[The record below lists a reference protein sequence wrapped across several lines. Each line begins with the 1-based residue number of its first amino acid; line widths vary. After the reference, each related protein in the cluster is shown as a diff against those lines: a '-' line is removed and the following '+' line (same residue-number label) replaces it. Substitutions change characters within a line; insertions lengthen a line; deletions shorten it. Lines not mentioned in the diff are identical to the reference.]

1 MAHQVE
7 TMAYA
12 GKVPWHGL
20 GRAVSSEM
28 TPDEMVDA
36 AGLNWTVSKRP
47 AYTTANPSVTNL
59 FNPTES
65 SEFLFVP
72 DQHFLVRDSDNS
84 VLSPAGKSYVPFQNR
99 EVMQFFKKFTD
110 AGQMKM
116 ETAGSLKEGRDIW
129 GLAKLSHDFKLPGG
143 DEVKVY
149 TLLNNSHQVGKSMTV
164 MLTAIRVVCANTL
177 GMALGAEGQ
186 KFRVLHLQMF
196 DEEIMKAAEEALGL
210 STVQMTQFQEQ
221 AEFLA
226 KKKATDD
233 AVQKFIAELFQPNLL
248 VERGKVADTLNT
260 LPPLR
265 DEFKRT
271 ASNVME
277 AIETSPGANLA
288 SSKGT
293 WWGVLNGVTYVQDHQ
308 KRATSQGNALHSAW
322 FGSGAVTKRKA
333 LGKAL
338 EYARVA

>member
-1 MAHQVE
+1 
-7 TMAYA
+7 
-12 GKVPWHGL
+12 
-20 GRAVSSEM
+20 
-28 TPDEMVDA
+28 
-36 AGLNWTVSKRP
+36 
-47 AYTTANPSVTNL
+47 
-59 FNPTES
+59 
-65 SEFLFVP
+65 
-72 DQHFLVRDSDNS
+72 
-84 VLSPAGKSYVPFQNR
+84 
-99 EVMQFFKKFTD
+99 
-110 AGQMKM
+110 
-116 ETAGSLKEGRDIW
+116 
-129 GLAKLSHDFKLPGG
+129 
-143 DEVKVY
+143 
-149 TLLNNSHQVGKSMTV
+149 
-164 MLTAIRVVCANTL
+164 
-177 GMALGAEGQ
+177 
-186 KFRVLHLQMF
+186 MF

-322 FGSGAVTKRKA
+322 FGSGAVPKRKA

>member
-12 GKVPWHGL
+12 GDVPWHRL
-20 GRAVSSEM
+20 GRAVSSDM
-28 TPDEMVDA
+28 TPDEMVVA
-36 AGLNWTVSKRP
+36 AGLDWMVSKRP
-47 AYTTANPSVTNL
+47 AYTTADPSVTNL
-59 FNPTES
+59 FDPTS
-65 SEFLFVP
+65 SSKFLFVP

-129 GLAKLSHDFKLPGG
+129 GLAKLAHDFKLPGG
-143 DEVKVY
+143 DEVKGY
-149 TLLNNSHQVGKSMTV
+149 MLLNNSHQVGKALTV
-164 MLTAIRVVCANTL
+164 MLTTIRVVCANTL
-177 GMALGAEGQ
+177 GMALGADGDR
-186 KFRVLHLQMF
+186 FRVLHLQMF
-196 DEEIMKAAEEALGL
+196 DEEIMQAAEEALGL
-210 STVQMTQFQEQ
+210 STTQMKQFQEQ
-221 AEFLA
+221 AEFLSKKRA
-226 KKKATDD
+226 KNND
-233 AVQKFIAELFQPNLL
+233 VEKFIADLFQPNLL
-248 VERGKVADTLNT
+248 VERGKMADNLNT

-277 AIETSPGANLA
+277 AIEISPGASLT

-308 KRATSQGNALHSAW
+308 KRSTSPGNALHSAW
-322 FGSGAVTKRKA
+322 FGAGAVTKRKA
-333 LGKAL
+333 LNKVL
-338 EYARVA
+338 EYAKVA